1 MQKSLRL
8 ASAVVA
14 LSLLLMSFQGAV
26 AAPTDRPGPPNRTD
40 QPAAREAPLTAS
52 GNVLLWQEYVAG
64 EVTSAPAPG
73 DPFDLTNPTVA
84 WSAFQMPGNAALF
97 TGAIVETTA
106 QDMDIFVG
114 RDANGNGKPDVAELE
129 CAGASAAALD
139 SCTIEH
145 ATAGAYWVLLH
156 NYAGTNAKDSYA
168 VSLDVV
174 GPIIQITSSAP
185 ASAGAVLHP
194 GDTVEFTI
202 GIQPVLP
209 AAEEFEFILNNTLPQ
224 GLRYVTGSGVP
235 APLAVVGNQLT
246 WVAHTSGDYVAIRYM
261 ALVED
266 DAPVNTLITNTVAY
280 TVQPGGGPVPET
292 VSTDIIISTVNL
304 AITATAPT
312 QVSTGST
319 VLYTLTV
326 ANSGTGPAN
335 DVVVAAL
342 LPPGSEHVTGGELF
356 GDLVIFE
363 APEVPAGSSVAVAFE
378 VRRSSTPDP
387 VYTAPGE
394 PAVPATSRIVGGE
407 PAQPSEIPWQ
417 VALWDME
424 FDSWWGCGG
433 SVIAPEWVLTAA
445 HCVTEFTGGVLSADL
460 IGASVGRHLIQGDE
474 GTTIAA
480 SEVVVNQGFDYAT
493 YSNDIA
499 LLRLEQPVVFSD
511 TVLPIALADSSNS
524 ALYSAGTPSLVSG
537 WGSRQYDAPD
547 FPDELYK
554 VTVPVVDRATCDQ
567 NYQDNASYPPGSID
581 ETMVCAGLPE
591 GGKDSCYGDDGGP
604 MAAQTADGRWVQ
616 IGIVS
621 WGQGCAAPGLPGV
634 YSNVAALL
642 PWVFQAQNTL
652 TLYDYVA
659 FDEVIL
665 AGHSAVGE
673 ESVSTLVMDQGYLP
687 VITK

>member
-8 ASAVVA
+8 TSAIIA

-26 AAPTDRPGPPNRTD
+26 AAPAHRPGPPNRTD
-40 QPAAREAPLTAS
+40 QPAAREAALAT
-52 GNVLLWQEYVAG
+52 GDNVGLWQVYMIG
-64 EVTSAPAPG
+64 EVASAPAPG

-84 WSAFQMPGNAALF
+84 WSLFQMPGNAALF
-97 TGAIVETTA
+97 TGAIVDTTA
-106 QDMDIFVG
+106 QDMDIYVG
-114 RDANGNGKPDVAELE
+114 RDANDNGQPDVDELE
-129 CAGASAAALD
+129 CAGATGATLD
-139 SCTIEH
+139 SCAIEH
-145 ATAGAYWVLLH
+145 AAAGAFWVLVH
-156 NYAGTNAKDSYA
+156 NYTGTNARDTYA
-168 VSLDVV
+168 VLLDVI

-202 GIQPVLP
+202 GIQPMLP
-209 AAEEFEFILNNTLPQ
+209 AFEQFEFILNNTLPQ

-235 APLAVVGNQLT
+235 APLAVVGKQLT
-246 WVAHTSGDYVAIRYM
+246 WVARTSGAYVAIRYT

-266 DAPVNTLITNTVAY
+266 DAPVDTLLTNTVAY
-280 TVQPGGGPVPET
+280 TVQPGGGPIPET
-292 VSTDIIISTVNL
+292 VSTDVIVSTVNL
-304 AITATAPT
+304 AITATAPV

-319 VLYTLTV
+319 IPYTLTV
-326 ANSGTGPAN
+326 TNSGTGPARN
-335 DVVVAAL
+335 VVVAAL
-342 LPPGSEHVTGGELF
+342 LPPGSEHVSGGELF
-356 GDLVIFE
+356 GGLVLFE
-363 APEVPAGSSVAVAFE
+363 VPEVPAGGSVAVAFE
-378 VRRSSTPDP
+378 VRRSTPDP
-387 VYTAPGE
+387 VYAAPGE
-394 PAVPATSRIVGGE
+394 PAVPVTSRIVGGE
-407 PAQPSEIPWQ
+407 PAQPGEIPWQ

-460 IGASVGRHLIQGDE
+460 IGASVGRLLIQGDE

-480 SEVVVNQGFDYAT
+480 SEVIINQDFDHST
-493 YSNDIA
+493 LSSDIA

-524 ALYSAGTPSLVSG
+524 ALYSAGTPALVSG

-567 NYQDNASYPPGSID
+567 NYQDNASSPPGSID

-591 GGKDSCYGDDGGP
+591 GGKDACYGDSGGP
-604 MAAQTADGRWVQ
+604 MAAQTSDGRWVQ

-621 WGQGCAAPGLPGV
+621 WGVDCAAPGLPGV

-642 PWVFQAQNTL
+642 PWVLQAQNTL

-659 FDEVIL
+659 FDEIIL

-673 ESVSTLVMDQGYLP
+673 ESVSTLVVDQGFLP